1 MRTEAP
7 ARPAPRRWLATARR
21 GAVALL
27 AAITLA
33 PLAACSDAAT
43 GATPVGQIVI
53 EPGTPEVAVGETV
66 QLTATVRDAGGQ
78 PLANRP
84 IVWASGDASTAT
96 VDANGVV
103 TALKP
108 GRVQIAASS
117 EGQSGI
123 VELRVTAKR
132 VTSVTVVA
140 SATRVQVGD
149 TVAVQVTAKA
159 ADGQVLGDRTPALST
174 SLATVASV
182 APGLRVVAIAPGTTQ
197 IVANVEGVTGSA
209 ALEVVPAAVAS
220 LVLSS
225 SELQLAPTQTAV
237 LGVTARDARGN
248 MLPGRTATFSSSAPG
263 VATVAANGTVVG
275 VAPGTATITVT
286 VEQVSVTAL
295 VRVEAVGPPP
305 PVPVSRIVL
314 STGDFG
320 LRVGET
326 RQLSA
331 TLLDA
336 AGNPV
341 TGRPI
346 SWSVTN
352 GSVASV
358 SSTGLVT
365 ALGTGTARIDVR
377 ADGITANVS
386 VTVTPV
392 PVAAVAVTPGTLSLR
407 VDETSTLTATM
418 RDAAGAVLTGR
429 AVGWTSSA
437 PSVATVTDGVVRAV
451 SAGSATITAT
461 SEGVAGTA
469 SVTVTVAEP
478 APPGPPARLEIVSG
492 NEQQGLQNAELAQ
505 PLVVRVLDASG
516 RPVPDA
522 FVLWTPS
529 HDGRANPTLART
541 DAAGLAT
548 TRWVLG
554 DKVGGQTMTAVT
566 VGVSTVT
573 FTATAKKR

>member
-1 MRTEAP
+1 
-7 ARPAPRRWLATARR
+7 
-21 GAVALL
+21 
-27 AAITLA
+27 
-33 PLAACSDAAT
+33 
-43 GATPVGQIVI
+43 
-53 EPGTPEVAVGETV
+53 
-66 QLTATVRDAGGQ
+66 
-78 PLANRP
+78 
-84 IVWASGDASTAT
+84 
-96 VDANGVV
+96 
-103 TALKP
+103 
-108 GRVQIAASS
+108 
-117 EGQSGI
+117 
-123 VELRVTAKR
+123 
-132 VTSVTVVA
+132 
-140 SATRVQVGD
+140 
-149 TVAVQVTAKA
+149 
-159 ADGQVLGDRTPALST
+159 
-174 SLATVASV
+174 
-182 APGLRVVAIAPGTTQ
+182 
-197 IVANVEGVTGSA
+197 
-209 ALEVVPAAVAS
+209 
-220 LVLSS
+220 
-225 SELQLAPTQTAV
+225 
-237 LGVTARDARGN
+237 
-248 MLPGRTATFSSSAPG
+248 
-263 VATVAANGTVVG
+263 
-275 VAPGTATITVT
+275 
-286 VEQVSVTAL
+286 
-295 VRVEAVGPPP
+295 
-305 PVPVSRIVL
+305 VL

-320 LRVGET
+320 LLVGET
-326 RQLSA
+326 RQVSA

-336 AGNPV
+336 AGNTL

-346 SWSVTN
+346 TWSMSN
-352 GSVASV
+352 GTVASV
-358 SSTGLVT
+358 DPTGLVT
-365 ALGTGTARIDVR
+365 ALGAGTARIDVR

-429 AVGWTSSA
+429 AVSWSSSA
-437 PSVATVTDGVVRAV
+437 PGVATVTDGVVRAV

-469 SVTVTVAEP
+469 SVTVTAAEP
-478 APPGPPARLEIVSG
+478 TPPGPPARIEIVSG

-573 FTATAKKR
+573 FNATAKKR